1 MLPAGAVARGS
12 WSPRRPQLSRPDP
25 KPPSSFLGEHAPR
38 KTPAEAAEEKRK
50 ECGVESTR
58 DAATD
63 GAAPAPGP
71 GLWLWGAALELTGGF
86 GNIC

>member
-1 MLPAGAVARGS
+1 M
-12 WSPRRPQLSRPDP
+12 
-25 KPPSSFLGEHAPR
+25 
-38 KTPAEAAEEKRK
+38 
-50 ECGVESTR
+50 ESTR